1 MIWKNAK
8 NDEPTHEAYHLI
20 IIRVVNNYVY
30 AFAFWDG
37 EEWIYNNVKD
47 AEIIAFTETDPKSI
61 ISDINDSIAAIY
73 GVVGTIEK
81 E

>member
-8 NDEPTHEAYHLI
+8 NAEPTHDEVHYLV

-37 EEWIYNNVKD
+37 EKWIYNNVKD

-61 ISDINDSIAAIY
+61 VHGIDAVEAIY
-73 GVVGTIEK
+73 FVVDAIK
-81 E
+81 K